1 MSQRKIPIVKG
12 TRAGDFNLVCS
23 WRPAITFVAL
33 ITASALAAGC
43 SSTSVSEMEFFPNR
57 GQLFKSQ
64 SWGSATRVTAPDV
77 MASGPVSPEDEVD
90 AAGRCAVAQS
100 PQADVA
106 VGTVAGDLGSTTPTT
121 PAEQGVAPGGIAL
134 GMTECQVVAHAG
146 QAGQVNVGLDE
157 AGQRKVVLTYA
168 AGPWPGIYTF
178 ASGRLKVIDR
188 VAQPE
193 RAKPA
198 RKKARSP
205 RAASAP
211 AKTQ

>member
-1 MSQRKIPIVKG
+1 MSLIAASV
-12 TRAGDFNLVCS
+12 LV
-23 WRPAITFVAL
+23 
-33 ITASALAAGC
+33 AGC
-43 SSTSVSEMEFFPNR
+43 SSMNVSEMEFFPNR

-64 SWGSATRVTAPDV
+64 SWGSATRAMAPDV

-90 AAGRCAVAQS
+90 AAGRCAVAQA

-106 VGTVAGDLGSTTPTT
+106 VGTVAGDLGSTAAAAPT
-121 PAEQGVAPGGIAL
+121 EQGVAPGGIAL

-157 AGQRKVVLTYA
+157 AGQRKVVLTYLT
-168 AGPWPGIYTF
+168 GPWPGVYTF

-193 RAKPA
+193 PAKPA

-211 AKTQ
+211 AKTR